1 MNDEQDTELK
11 ARFAALRE
19 NEREGAPAWHPRY
32 LRAPQPESGFALKW
46 AFAAVLAVAGTFWLL
61 RPQQAS
67 WADFPPLL
75 ENDAAPLFA
84 SLEPVSTDFLL
95 PAHLTIDLP

>member
-1 MNDEQDTELK
+1 MNDEHDTELK

-32 LRAPQPESGFALKW
+32 LRAPRPESGFALKW
-46 AFAAVLAVAGTFWLL
+46 AFAAVLAVAGSFWLL
-61 RPQQAS
+61 RPQQPS
-67 WADFPPLL
+67 LADLPPLL

-84 SLEPVSTDFLL
+84 GLEPVSTDFLL